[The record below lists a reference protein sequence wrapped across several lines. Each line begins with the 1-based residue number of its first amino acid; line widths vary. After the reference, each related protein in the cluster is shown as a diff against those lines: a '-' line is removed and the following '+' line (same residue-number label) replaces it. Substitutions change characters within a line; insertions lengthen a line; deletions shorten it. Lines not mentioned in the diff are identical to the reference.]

1 MFKRLTISAIAA
13 ASAVTSA
20 LACTSL
26 IAAPGATADG
36 SAMITYAAD
45 SHSLYGELYS
55 TPAQDHKKG
64 DMRKVYDWDSGKY
77 LGEIPQPAHT
87 YATIGNMNEHG
98 LAISES
104 TWGGRHELMDT
115 TGIIDYGSLIYIA
128 LERAKTAREAIKVM
142 TDLVKEYGYASEGES
157 FSIADGKEAWIM
169 EMIGK
174 GGKSKGA
181 VWVARRIPDGMI
193 SGHANHS
200 RIHTF
205 PLNDPE
211 TLYSPDVIDFA
222 RSQGYFDGKDEEFDF
237 SPTP

>member
-1 MFKRLTISAIAA
+1 MNHTIIATAA
-13 ASAVTSA
+13 AVAVSTGMQA

-26 IAAPGATADG
+26 IATPGATTDG

-45 SHSLYGELYS
+45 SHTLYGELYS
-55 TPAQDHKKG
+55 TPAANHAPG
-64 DMRKVYDWDSGKY
+64 EMRKVYDWDSGRY
-77 LGEIPQPAHT
+77 LGEIPQPPHT
-87 YATIGNMNEHG
+87 YSTVGNMNEHG

-104 TWGGRHELMDT
+104 TWGGREELYDS
-115 TGIIDYGSLIYIA
+115 TGVIDYGSLIYIT
-128 LERAKTAREAIKVM
+128 LERAKTAREAIAVM
-142 TDLVKEYGYASEGES
+142 TQLVKDYGYASSGES
-157 FSIADGKEAWIM
+157 FSIADGNEAWIM

-181 VWVARRIPDGMI
+181 VWVARRVPDGMI

-211 TLYSPDVIDFA
+211 TIYAPDVISFA
-222 RSQGYFDGKDEEFDF
+222 REQGY
-237 SPTP
+237 